1 MDTKKIIRLCL
12 LISVVII
19 AVSCKRNKNI
29 DTTAS
34 KNENNM
40 ENNDNFIEDNFE
52 KTKVS
57 ELPIEVIIDNI
68 QNKELEELRFTMDKD
83 DLKNEINN
91 TIDKL
96 KAQNESGELKLI
108 LPIRLM
114 SGKSPN
120 DFEFSMLFDVEDGAY
135 VRLRA
140 DLYGEEERH
149 FYSFKKDDHMY
160 KELKSLY
167 SKILKEVGLSFDDVY
182 GVVYDSEKSHELY
195 EKATE
200 FINNK

>member
-1 MDTKKIIRLCL
+1 MDTKKIIRLSL
-12 LISVVII
+12 LISVVLI

-29 DTTAS
+29 NTTAIT
-34 KNENNM
+34 NANNT
-40 ENNDNFIEDNFE
+40 ENNDNFNGNDFN
-52 KTKVS
+52 KSKVS

-68 QNKELEELRFTMDKD
+68 QNKELEELRFTTDKD

-108 LPIRLM
+108 LPIRLI
-114 SGKSPN
+114 SGKSPH
-120 DFEFSMLFDVEDGAY
+120 DFEFSMLFDEEDGAY

-140 DLYGEEERH
+140 DVYGEEERH
-149 FYSFKKDDHMY
+149 FYSFKKDDPMY

-182 GVVYDSEKSHELY
+182 GVEYDSERSHELY
-195 EKATE
+195 EKAIKFLNE
-200 FINNK
+200 K

>member
-1 MDTKKIIRLCL
+1 MDIKKFIRLSL
-12 LISVVII
+12 LISVVLI

-29 DTTAS
+29 DTTEIT
-34 KNENNM
+34 NENNT
-40 ENNDNFIEDNFE
+40 ENNDKFIEDNFK

-68 QNKELEELRFTMDKD
+68 QNKELEELRFTTGKD

-96 KAQNESGELKLI
+96 KVQNESGELKLI
-108 LPIRLM
+108 LPIRLT
-114 SGKSPN
+114 SGKSPH
-120 DFEFSMLFDVEDGAY
+120 DFEFSMLFDEEDGAY

-140 DLYGEEERH
+140 DVYGEEERH
-149 FYSFKKDDHMY
+149 FYSFKKDDPMY

-167 SKILKEVGLSFDDVY
+167 SKILKEVGLSFEDVF
-182 GVVYDSEKSHELY
+182 GVAYDSEKSHELY